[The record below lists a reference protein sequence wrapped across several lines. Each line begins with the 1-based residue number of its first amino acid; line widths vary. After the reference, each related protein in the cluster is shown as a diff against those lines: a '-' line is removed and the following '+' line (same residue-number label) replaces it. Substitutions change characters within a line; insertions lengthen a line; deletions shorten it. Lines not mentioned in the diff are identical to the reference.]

1 VFHAVSAPDMGSPVT
16 HAAHVLHGR
25 LNYVMSYHDAYV
37 DQTHAFMIRDET
49 VSVLR
54 MATEV
59 QQ

>member
-1 VFHAVSAPDMGSPVT
+1 MGSPVT